1 MKLTDIAIK
10 NLKPKDEKYKVAA
23 GDGLG
28 IVVYPHG
35 GKAWRFTY
43 TFSGRRR
50 RMSLGE
56 YPVVTL
62 KEVRVRLAEARLK
75 LAQGEDPGA
84 KDDHQDMT
92 VRELGDLFIEKHAKP
107 RKKSWE
113 QDQRNLAVEV
123 YPALGN
129 RAAGCVTRPDVRA
142 LLERIAQR
150 PAPVLHNRTLSLVRK
165 LFNFGIDQELVGQ
178 NPAQRIKP
186 LKETAKERH
195 LSDSEIH
202 TLLVAMPGIEGV
214 TPEVKAALLMTLATG
229 ARPGEACG
237 MLWEE
242 VKDRRWWEL
251 PAARAKNGNPN
262 RVWLSAFAL
271 ELMGEPKAAG
281 PVFPSHV
288 GNKPISEPAMA
299 HALRR
304 MIRDKDLSIPPF
316 TPHDL
321 RRTAATGWAALGVP
335 RLVAM
340 KILNHADK
348 TISGIY
354 DRHSYDGQVKS
365 ALNKWSDHLLAVRAG
380 EAGQDR
386 EDGEIIRPDF
396 RGV

>member
-43 TFSGRRR
+43 IFGGRRR

-56 YPVVTL
+56 YPLITL
-62 KEVRVRLAEARLK
+62 KEARTRLAAARLT

-84 KDDHQDMT
+84 KDDHQDLT

-129 RAAGCVTRPDVRA
+129 RPAAAITRQDVRT

-150 PAPVLHNRTLSLVRK
+150 PAPVLHNRTLSLIRK
-165 LFNFGIDQELVGQ
+165 VFNFAIDQELVGQ

-195 LSDSEIH
+195 LADSEIH
-202 TLLVAMPGIEGV
+202 TLLTALPGIEGV
-214 TPEVKAALLMTLATG
+214 SPEVKAALLLTLATG
-229 ARPGEACG
+229 QRPGEVAG
-237 MLWEE
+237 LVWEE
-242 VKDRRWWEL
+242 VKDRWWEL

-262 RVWLSAFAL
+262 RIWLSAFAL

-281 PVFPSHV
+281 PVFPSHIGDQPV
-288 GNKPISEPAMA
+288 SEPALA

-304 MIRDKDLSIPPF
+304 MIRDKKLSIEAF
-316 TPHDL
+316 SPHDL
-321 RRTAATGWAALGVP
+321 RRTAATCWAALGVP

-348 TISGIY
+348 TITAIY

-365 ALNKWSDHLLAVRAG
+365 ALNKWSDHLLALRAG
-380 EAGQDR
+380 DVGQ
-386 EDGEIIRPDF
+386 EQEGGEVISFPGRQ
-396 RGV
+396 